1 MPALYW
7 NGVVGGSVGGYAD
20 WENPLNW
27 WLDAA
32 ATLHAGNYPWN
43 DDAPFFLNYDLTPCT
58 TVFNPPYLGDIS
70 ENYGSGA
77 TGNCSIDGGY
87 YGGYVAVN
95 GGIWSGSNWGSDGTI
110 NAGTFSG
117 DNFSNNDNN
126 GTGPINGGTFSGSGF
141 YNNGS
146 ILGGAFSGSGFYNST
161 GTILGGT
168 FSGSGFYNNA
178 GTISGGIF
186 SGSGFY
192 NNNAIIGGT
201 FIQNAITVTTSGGYT
216 YVSVNGAGTY
226 AYPTPSGGSAPAF
239 SLSQLLGIP
248 FPIQL

>member
-7 NGVVGGSVGGYAD
+7 NGVVVGDVGGYAD

-58 TVFNPPYLGDIS
+58 TVFNPPYLGTIS

-126 GTGPINGGTFSGSGF
+126 NSGPIN
-141 YNNGS
+141 
-146 ILGGAFSGSGFYNST
+146 
-161 GTILGGT
+161 GGT

-216 YVSVNGAGTY
+216 YFAVNGAATY
-226 AYPTPSGGSAPAF
+226 GYQTPSGGSAPAF

>member
-7 NGVVGGSVGGYAD
+7 NGVVVGDVGGYAD

-58 TVFNPPYLGDIS
+58 TVFNPPYLGTIS

-186 SGSGFY
+186 
-192 NNNAIIGGT
+192 
-201 FIQNAITVTTSGGYT
+201 IQNALTVTTSGGYT
-216 YVSVNGAGTY
+216 YFAVNGAATY
-226 AYPTPSGGSAPAF
+226 GYQTPSGGSAPAF

>member
-7 NGVVGGSVGGYAD
+7 NGVVVGDVGGYAD

-58 TVFNPPYLGDIS
+58 TVFNPPYLGTIS

-126 GTGPINGGTFSGSGF
+126 NSGPINGGTFSGSGF

-186 SGSGFY
+186 
-192 NNNAIIGGT
+192 
-201 FIQNAITVTTSGGYT
+201 IQNALTVTTSGGYT
-216 YVSVNGAGTY
+216 YFAVNGAATY
-226 AYPTPSGGSAPAF
+226 GYQTPSGGSAPAF

>member
-58 TVFNPPYLGDIS
+58 TVFNPPYLGTIS

-141 YNNGS
+141 YNN
-146 ILGGAFSGSGFYNST
+146 
-161 GTILGGT
+161 
-168 FSGSGFYNNA
+168 A

-186 SGSGFY
+186 
-192 NNNAIIGGT
+192 
-201 FIQNAITVTTSGGYT
+201 IQNALTVTTSGGYT
-216 YVSVNGAGTY
+216 YFAVNGAATY
-226 AYPTPSGGSAPAF
+226 GYQTPSGGSAPAF

>member
-58 TVFNPPYLGDIS
+58 TVFNPPYLGTIS

-126 GTGPINGGTFSGSGF
+126 NSGPINGGTFSGSGF

-186 SGSGFY
+186 
-192 NNNAIIGGT
+192 
-201 FIQNAITVTTSGGYT
+201 IQNALTVTTSGGYT
-216 YVSVNGAGTY
+216 YFAVNGAATY
-226 AYPTPSGGSAPAF
+226 GYQTPSGGSAPAF